1 MLKKSAAKHLHVSHS
16 ELLNPSKKSLHLE
29 FKQFISPPDEFLPC
43 SCMFRNGAVCVEA
56 IILGL
61 FNYWLA
67 SATGWAKAQYTKS
80 K

>member
-1 MLKKSAAKHLHVSHS
+1 MVKKSAAKHLHVSHS
-16 ELLNPSKKSLHLE
+16 EVLYPSRLYLE

-61 FNYWLA
+61 FNY
-67 SATGWAKAQYTKS
+67 
-80 K
+80 